1 MLGVD
6 RSAHGPD
13 RALLALDPDEDCLLG
28 ASVVN
33 SVDDPLGEAAL
44 RRFPPHG
51 SKDTIGLMQRLA
63 SLLRSPF
70 SFLFAR
76 SSTEERVA
84 AYVIREHGRGRG
96 LAEILEDRYVQ
107 NRLSPQ
113 QRLRLL
119 DRPELIQALGDE
131 TVEDTRRNLESA
143 RAG

>member
-28 ASVVN
+28 ACVVD

-51 SKDTIGLMQRLA
+51 HKDTIGLMQRLA

-96 LAEILEDRYVQ
+96 LGEILDDRYVQ

-113 QRLRLL
+113 QRLRML
-119 DRPELIQALGDE
+119 DRPEVIQALGDE
-131 TVEDTRRNLESA
+131 TVDDCRRELEAA
-143 RAG
+143 RM